1 MNRSAGEV
9 RMQKLLIALDCSAP
23 SMRAA
28 EYAAEIVPHLPGC
41 EVVLFTVL
49 TGIPYG
55 EGVLTEL
62 TGTEPVEL
70 HGDEDFRQE
79 VDQVRA
85 FLAATAHLFAGRR
98 LPEERLTILAKPL
111 RRGIAQD
118 ILEEAHANECDTV
131 VVGRRGLSKVQ
142 EMVMGSVSRDLVHK
156 AEGLAIWV
164 VD

>member
-1 MNRSAGEV
+1 MKKV
-9 RMQKLLIALDCSAP
+9 LIALDCSAP

-41 EVVLFTVL
+41 EVLLFSVL

-70 HGDEDFRQE
+70 HGDEDYRQE
-79 VDQVRA
+79 VDQVRE
-85 FLAATAHLFAGRR
+85 FLAATARLFAERR
-98 LPEERLTILAKPL
+98 LPEERLAALAKPL
-111 RRGIAQD
+111 RRGIALD
-118 ILEEAHANECDTV
+118 ILDEAHANNCDTV
-131 VVGRRGLSKVQ
+131 VVGRRGLSKVK
-142 EMVMGSVSRDLVHK
+142 EMVIGSVSHDLVHK

>member
-1 MNRSAGEV
+1 MKKV
-9 RMQKLLIALDCSAP
+9 LIALDCSVP

-41 EVVLFTVL
+41 EVLLFSVL

-70 HGDEDFRQE
+70 HGDEDYRQE
-79 VDQVRA
+79 VDQVRD
-85 FLAATAHLFAGRR
+85 FLAVTARLFAEHR
-98 LPEERLTILAKPL
+98 LPEERLAILAKPL
-111 RRGIAQD
+111 RRGIALD
-118 ILEEAHANECDTV
+118 ILDEAHANNCDTV
-131 VVGRRGLSKVQ
+131 VVGRRGLSKVK
-142 EMVMGSVSRDLVHK
+142 EMVMGSVSHDLVHK
-156 AEGLAIWV
+156 AEGLAIWI